1 MLKKEVIE
9 HIAEENKRLKQKIW
23 QLEDK
28 FAELELEL
36 ENKNLKKGSKK
47 SITLNYT
54 ITVIPKPNY
63 VLYLQLSWKTVEL
76 AVSPSPL
83 RY

>member
-23 QLEDK
+23 ELEDK
-28 FAELELEL
+28 FAELEL

-54 ITVIPKPNY
+54 NTVIPKPNY
-63 VLYLQLSWKTVEL
+63 VLYLQLAWKTVEL